1 MSSSSSRYMNKGKL
15 GCKGKPHNT
24 LNYEQSELIAA

>member
-1 MSSSSSRYMNKGKL
+1 MSSSSSRYMNEGKL